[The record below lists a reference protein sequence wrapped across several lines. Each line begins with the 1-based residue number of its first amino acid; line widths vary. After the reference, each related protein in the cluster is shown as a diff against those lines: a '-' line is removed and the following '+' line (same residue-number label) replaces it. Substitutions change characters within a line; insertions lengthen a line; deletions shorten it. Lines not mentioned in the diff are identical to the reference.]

1 MKNNRLLSELTHAHY
16 REPVPLTDALPT
28 PWRESLK
35 SCISTGDTPFN
46 LRDEIK
52 VRLSGQ
58 TVLLEKAYSK
68 IVYKELRNRI
78 VTPPTAK
85 LKFDAHFVN
94 DTLNWKK
101 IYSLPYRV
109 ALDTKT
115 REFQYKLLNRC
126 LVTNTFLCKIGIIP
140 SPACSLCGESDES
153 LEHLFL
159 SCHYTKNF
167 WSEVI
172 KWLVDHKVKIENLSD
187 KDILFGIIGCEDEIF
202 VNHILLL
209 AKQYLYSCRQN
220 KYPPSI
226 RVLHSKLNQL
236 WTGALC
242 PLVSR
247 WNKYFC
253 HGLTV

>member
-1 MKNNRLLSELTHAHY
+1 MSNVILWNNKFIRIGDKSEKEILRVGDLISNKNELIIKSEL
-16 REPVPLTDALPT
+16 RVLNLSPLDAFRLVSLIDALPT
-28 PWRESLK
+28 QWRESLK
-35 SCISTGDTPFN
+35 SCIYTGDTPFN

-52 VRLSGQ
+52 LRLSGQ
-58 TVLLEKAYSK
+58 IVLLEKAYPK
-68 IVYKELRNRI
+68 IVCKELRKRI
-78 VTPPTAK
+78 VTPPSAK
-85 LKFDAHFVN
+85 VKFNAHFVS

-101 IYSLPYRV
+101 IYRLPYRV

-126 LVTNTFLCKIGIIP
+126 PVTNTFLCRIGIIP

-187 KDILFGIIGCEDEIF
+187 KDILFGIIGCEDEI
-202 VNHILLL
+202 
-209 AKQYLYSCRQN
+209 
-220 KYPPSI
+220 
-226 RVLHSKLNQL
+226 
-236 WTGALC
+236 
-242 PLVSR
+242 
-247 WNKYFC
+247 
-253 HGLTV
+253 

>member
-1 MKNNRLLSELTHAHY
+1 MLILLMIL
-16 REPVPLTDALPT
+16 
-28 PWRESLK
+28 W
-35 SCISTGDTPFN
+35 IG
-46 LRDEIK
+46 
-52 VRLSGQ
+52 
-58 TVLLEKAYSK
+58 
-68 IVYKELRNRI
+68 
-78 VTPPTAK
+78 
-85 LKFDAHFVN
+85 
-94 DTLNWKK
+94 KK

-187 KDILFGIIGCEDEIF
+187 KDILFGIIGCEDEIWNGANINLISIRSF
-202 VNHILLL
+202 RRLLHLLL
-209 AKQYLYSCRQN
+209 AFIN
-220 KYPPSI
+220 F
-226 RVLHSKLNQL
+226 VM
-236 WTGALC
+236 
-242 PLVSR
+242 
-247 WNKYFC
+247 
-253 HGLTV
+253 

>member
-1 MKNNRLLSELTHAHY
+1 MVKLFYLS
-16 REPVPLTDALPT
+16 
-28 PWRESLK
+28 
-35 SCISTGDTPFN
+35 
-46 LRDEIK
+46 
-52 VRLSGQ
+52 
-58 TVLLEKAYSK
+58 EKAYSK
-68 IVYKELRNRI
+68 IVYKEPRNRI

-85 LKFDAHFVN
+85 LKFHAHFFN

-101 IYSLPYRV
+101 IHSLLYRV

-202 VNHILLL
+202 GNHIYFITG
-209 AKQYLYSCRQN
+209 KQYLYSCRQN
-220 KYPPSI
+220 KYSLSI
-226 RVLHSKLNQL
+226 RVLNSKINTVFLKETMIAKSNIKL
-236 WTGALC
+236 ETHNMKWRKYKSDEHTILS
-242 PLVSR
+242 PLTSCII
-247 WNKYFC
+247 NF
-253 HGLTV
+253 